1 MEATCVEDWVGGFV
15 PGFPTGVAELITTDG
30 GKAAAAVGGAEG
42 SAEVSPVPGTSSSR
56 TPSSTGNENQT
67 NPLNYFFLLRCFV
80 SFMKFSTDW
89 K

>member
-1 MEATCVEDWVGGFV
+1 MEATCVEDWAGGFV

-42 SAEVSPVPGTSSSR
+42 SAEVSPVPGTGSSR

-67 NPLNYFFLLRCFV
+67 NHCLLAFKLFLSPSLFCF
-80 SFMKFSTDW
+80 
-89 K
+89 